1 MKMYESRF
9 LAVYFFPEEKIHENV
24 WLPASEEMEEH
35 NYQEESLNFL
45 EILLKNQPEKFIADT
60 REMNFG
66 ITPDLQAW
74 TNEHILSK
82 ALSSNLKKVAFLISK
97 EMITQLS
104 IEQTMEE
111 SEEAALRTRYFDNRE
126 AAWQWLTS

>member
-1 MKMYESRF
+1 MYESRF
-9 LAVYFFPEEKIHENV
+9 LEVYFFPEEKIHENV

-45 EILLKNQPEKFIADT
+45 EILLKNQPERFIADT

-82 ALSSNLKKVAFLISK
+82 VLGILKKVAFVISK
-97 EMITQLS
+97 ELITQLS
-104 IEQTMEE
+104 IEQTMDE
-111 SEEAALRTRYFDNRE
+111 SEEATLKTRYFDNRE
-126 AAWQWLTS
+126 AAWDWLTS